1 MARFRRN
8 KVPGIQERPRVNRRN
23 FLTASAAGFGASTLN
38 LSALQNDSASETS
51 REYYE
56 LRQYHVQSGRQQK
69 MTDAFLRDALVPAL
83 NRLGISPVGV
93 FNVEIG
99 DGGPRY
105 HVLLPAAL
113 VDVLATVE
121 SRLGQD
127 AEYLKAG
134 APFLNAPADQPAMVR
149 IESSL
154 MVAFE
159 GWPKLTLPAA
169 TAAHKD
175 RLFELRTYES
185 PSDQDHRRKVEMF
198 NSGEFGVFEK
208 AGFWRV
214 FFGDVLIGAKLPCL
228 TYMVGFPSLADRV
241 ADWSSFG
248 SQPDWKKLT
257 GSPRYSFES
266 IVSNITN
273 TILRPTD
280 YSQI

>member
-1 MARFRRN
+1 MQLGHRGAYRM
-8 KVPGIQERPRVNRRN
+8 NRRK
-23 FLTASAAGFGASTLN
+23 FLTASAAGLGASKLN
-38 LSALQNDSASETS
+38 LSALQNSGAEDKP

-69 MTDAFLRDALVPAL
+69 ITDAFLRDALVPAL
-83 NRLGISPVGV
+83 NRLGFSPVGV

-99 DGGPRY
+99 ESAPRF
-105 HVLLPAAL
+105 HVLLPAASAE
-113 VDVLATVE
+113 VLTVVE
-121 SRLGQD
+121 RRLGVD

-169 TAAHKD
+169 TTEHKE

-198 NSGEFGVFEK
+198 NSGEFEVFEK

-228 TYMVGFPSLADRV
+228 TYMVGFPSLAERV
-241 ADWSSFG
+241 ADWKTFG
-248 SQPDWKKLT
+248 SLPEWKKLT
-257 GSPRYSFES
+257 SSPRFSFES

-273 TILRPTD
+273 TILRPTE

>member
-1 MARFRRN
+1 MALFH
-8 KVPGIQERPRVNRRN
+8 GIQVAAFEEPRMNRRK
-23 FLTASAAGFGASTLN
+23 FLAASVVGLGASKLN
-38 LSALQNDSASETS
+38 LSATQNDAADGKS
-51 REYYE
+51 RQYYE

-69 MTDAFLRDALVPAL
+69 TTDAFLRDALVPAL

-99 DGGPRY
+99 EGSPRF
-105 HVLLPAAL
+105 HVLLPAAS
-113 VDVLATVE
+113 VDILATAE
-121 SRLGQD
+121 ARLGHD
-127 AEYLKAG
+127 AEYLKGG
-134 APFLNAPADQPAMVR
+134 APFLSAPADQPAMVR

-154 MVAFE
+154 MVAFG

-169 TAAHKD
+169 TTEHKE

-198 NSGEFGVFEK
+198 NSGEFEAFEK

-214 FFGDVLIGAKLPCL
+214 FFGDVLVGAKLPCL
-228 TYMVGFPSLADRV
+228 TYMVGFPSLAERV
-241 ADWSSFG
+241 ADWKTFG
-248 SQPDWKKLT
+248 SLPEWKKLT
-257 GSPRYSFES
+257 SSPRFSFES